1 MLSRSRTGRKGG
13 GIRRLWLVSIV
24 LAFIAATGLVLGTA
38 GFASVNVD
46 RGVSVD
52 VVSDDDGYL
61 SFNQTNDRLV
71 EGERTEIIEYRNQ
84 FTEDVEFETVTV
96 TAKTGETEVE
106 VREKPGD
113 SGAEDQSELSVGERG
128 ALEAKITDFES
139 AEEVTLHIEVRAAG
153 DSVEVE
159 KERTVSVTREYTA
172 DDFDIEFIGE
182 GSRQVEITGPDA
194 GFPLTVNVTT
204 RQGNST
210 TVAVCDPGKIDR
222 DEINGSIDDVEI
234 KELSADC

>member
-1 MLSRSRTGRKGG
+1 M
-13 GIRRLWLVSIV
+13 
-24 LAFIAATGLVLGTA
+24 LAFMAATGLVLGTA
-38 GFASVNVD
+38 GFATVNVD

-52 VVSDDDGYL
+52 VVSDEEGYL

-71 EGERTEIIEYRNQ
+71 EGDRTEVIEYRNQ

-96 TAKTGETEVE
+96 TAKTGEIEVE
-106 VREKPGD
+106 VTGKPGD
-113 SGAEDQSELSVGERG
+113 SGAENQSELSVGERG
-128 ALEAKITDFES
+128 TLEVKITDFDD
-139 AEEVTLHIEVRAAG
+139 AEEVTLHVEVYASG

-159 KERTVSVTREYTA
+159 KERTISATREYTA

-182 GSRQVEITGPDA
+182 GSGQVEITGPDA

-204 RQGNST
+204 GQGDST
-210 TVAVCDPGKIDR
+210 TVAVCAPGTIDR
-222 DEINGSIDDVEI
+222 DEINGNIDDVEI